1 MNTNAPHPISGV
13 PSAAGNRDVARQNN
27 RRGDLPLEADH
38 EESVEVLEKPNADRN
53 RAWRL
58 AQLKKRQEAEVKQ
71 HQLPQ
76 DPFLWIGMKVRRKK
90 DAAIFTIRTVFKNQR
105 VELEKSWMTYPSDVP
120 TIRAGF
126 EPAI

>member
-13 PSAAGNRDVARQNN
+13 PSAPGNPDLARPNGQQ
-27 RRGDLPLEADH
+27 GGSPLDADH
-38 EESVEVLEKPNADRN
+38 EESVKELEKPNADRN

-71 HQLPQ
+71 HELPQ